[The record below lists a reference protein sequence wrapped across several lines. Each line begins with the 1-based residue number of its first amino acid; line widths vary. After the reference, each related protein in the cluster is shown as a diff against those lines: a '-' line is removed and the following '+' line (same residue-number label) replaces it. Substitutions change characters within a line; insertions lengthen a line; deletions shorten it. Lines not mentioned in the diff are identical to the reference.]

1 MYIHSQN
8 YQQIRNKKKFA
19 ESEKGSLKMNLYLMP
34 LLMTKKFIYPY
45 DKIKIACLTTSTHY
59 FSGNRNCTIRQPST
73 SSTMSSP
80 SSFKKAKII
89 IIVTNKVLMIGK
101 REVKLPLYILY
112 DTQLTTW
119 KTLRNLFCKILEG
132 FIFRCI

>member
-8 YQQIRNKKKFA
+8 NQQIRNKKKFA
-19 ESEKGSLKMNLYLMP
+19 ESEKDSLKMNLHLMP

-59 FSGNRNCTIRQPST
+59 FSGSRNCTIRQPST
-73 SSTMSSP
+73 SSP

-89 IIVTNKVLMIGK
+89 IIVTSKVFMIGK

-112 DTQLTTW
+112 DTHCPHGKL
-119 KTLRNLFCKILEG
+119 
-132 FIFRCI
+132 